1 VISCVRIHNT
11 LDKTIKKRQAYS
23 DRSQRLWVGARAL
36 WQDWSDVAEE
46 CFEDR
51 EADIGRFPR
60 QHLGPES
67 ATRFIEIVASRR
79 VRRQGVERSMP
90 RISRGPYLKLRKRA
104 GAKTLWYIHDSGRWI
119 ATGVSAEDGAG
130 ARQAFSDY
138 LAQHISPT
146 DFKQQTPTNLSVS
159 EVVILYATDSVPN
172 QSRPDEARMRLTR
185 IVEFFGDMA
194 CEEITPSTTKAYER
208 WRTHAGGVKHNEPP
222 RRDRAVKTVT
232 ARRELVDLQ
241 SALRHA
247 WKSRKLSVEIPVT
260 LPPAGQPRDRW
271 LTRSEAARLLLG
283 AMGFILAPCSDVASR
298 TERWIIWRRA
308 PEVTSRHIC
317 RFILIGLRTGTRHD
331 AILAMGWHQHL
342 GGGFFDLENQMMFR
356 AASGK
361 AQTKKRQTP
370 TPIPKSLARHLP
382 RWKRLSD
389 SLFVVSAT
397 GHGDE
402 RQKRIHKA
410 FSRAVARS
418 GLDRSVTP
426 HVLRHTCAT
435 WLMQRGRPAWEV
447 AGFLGMTVAMIERV
461 YGHHSP
467 SYLRETADA

>member
-1 VISCVRIHNT
+1 
-11 LDKTIKKRQAYS
+11 
-23 DRSQRLWVGARAL
+23 
-36 WQDWSDVAEE
+36 
-46 CFEDR
+46 
-51 EADIGRFPR
+51 
-60 QHLGPES
+60 
-67 ATRFIEIVASRR
+67 
-79 VRRQGVERSMP
+79 MP
-90 RISRGPYLKLRKRA
+90 RVAKGPYLKLRKRE
-104 GAKTLWYIHDSGRWI
+104 GAQALWYIQDGSSRI
-119 ATGVSAEDGAG
+119 ATGVGAEDADG
-130 ARQAFSDY
+130 ARQALTDY
-138 LAQHISPT
+138 LSKDITRSNFA
-146 DFKQQTPTNLSVS
+146 KQEATALTVA
-159 EVVILYATDSVPN
+159 EVMILYAEDCIPSQKKPE
-172 QSRPDEARMRLTR
+172 EAAQRAMR

-247 WKSRKLSVEIPVT
+247 WKSRKLSIEIPIT
-260 LPPAGQPRDRW
+260 LPQAGPPRDRW

-283 AMGFILAPCSDVASR
+283 AMGFILAPCSSLASR
-298 TERWIIWRRA
+298 TERWTIWRRA

-331 AILAMGWHQHL
+331 AILALGWRQHL
-342 GGGFFDLENQMMFR
+342 SGGFFDLENQMMFR

-397 GHGDE
+397 GHEDA

-410 FSRAVARS
+410 FSRAVARA

-467 SYLRETADA
+467 NYLRETADA